1 MIKRDLTLQQTP
13 APFVTKVHFGHE
25 LLYSQAWMDI
35 LNGLKLKIVTI
46 ADSHVQ
52 ALLVDKWAAF
62 LKKQGISITKISFP
76 AGEESKTR
84 EMKAHLEDE
93 LFAHQCGKDTAIIAI
108 GGGVATDL
116 AGYVASTFCRGV
128 PFLSIPTTLLCMVDA
143 VIGGKTGVNTPFG
156 KNLVGTY
163 YPADHILIDTTT
175 LSTLP
180 DREWRNGLAEIIK
193 HGLIRSPKLFQ
204 KLIDGHARW
213 VEKDPEFLQ
222 EVIYD
227 SFLIKKEVV
236 EADFQ
241 ETGYR
246 RILNFGHTLA
256 HAIELLENYR
266 IAHGEAVAIGMVA
279 EANLSHKLGLLDKA
293 VCEQIEHILKLYEF
307 PLAVSNKLTFEN
319 LLGAMMLDKKAK
331 HAKPRFVLLEAI
343 GSPAAFNGAYCTT
356 IDDALLQEVII
367 STLSQFRGAS

>member
-1 MIKRDLTLQQTP
+1 MIKRDLTLQLTP
-13 APFVTKVHFGHE
+13 SPITTKVHFGHE
-25 LLYSQAWMDI
+25 ILYSQAWVETLSS
-35 LNGLKLKIVTI
+35 LNKKLVTI
-46 ADSHVQ
+46 ADSHIQ
-52 ALLVDKWAAF
+52 SLLVDKWAAF
-62 LKKQGISITKISFP
+62 LKKQGVAVTKLTFP

-84 EMKAHLEDE
+84 EMKERLEDE

-128 PFLSIPTTLLCMVDA
+128 SLLCIPTTLLCMVDA

-156 KNLVGTY
+156 KNLIGTY
-163 YPADHILIDTTT
+163 YPAEHIQIDTMT

-204 KLIDGHARW
+204 KLIDGHSQW
-213 VEKDPEFLQ
+213 IKKDPEFLQ

-227 SFLIKKEVV
+227 SFLIKKDVV

-241 ETGYR
+241 ENGYR
-246 RILNFGHTLA
+246 RILNFGHTVA

-266 IAHGEAVAIGMVA
+266 IAHGEAVAVGMLA
-279 EANLSHKLGLLDKA
+279 EANLSHRLGLLDKA
-293 VCEQIEHILKLYEF
+293 VCEQIEHILKLFEF
-307 PLAVSNKLTFEN
+307 PLAISDKLTFEN
-319 LLGAMMLDKKAK
+319 LYGAMILDKKAK
-331 HAKPRFVLLEAI
+331 NAKPRFVLLEAI

-356 IDDALLQEVII
+356 IDDAILQEVII
-367 STLSQFRGAS
+367 STLSQFRGAR